1 MKSYQINQGLK
12 IVSLFMQ
19 MDLLEVMRIMKGHYK
34 WQLNLWNE
42 IIINLLYLLYNYLL
56 IIKYLKI
63 ETDYIIF

>member
-1 MKSYQINQGLK
+1 
-12 IVSLFMQ
+12 
-19 MDLLEVMRIMKGHYK
+19 MKGHYK

>member
-56 IIKYLKI
+56 IIKYI
-63 ETDYIIF
+63 